1 MYRNRKK
8 IIAVSIASVVALG
21 CFGTIA
27 WGIVYASHQKP
38 EDSVL
43 NSELSGSTSYLGNG
57 GTFQYGKM
65 SFNDWLIYTA
75 PRYIESTTENNVTSF
90 TFYSSGTN
98 STTKSTPIATLTR
111 TTNGNNASYVL
122 STAENKKVLVSSEY
136 KKESNLISFAD
147 NFDSW
152 NKGANQS
159 YNLNLANSVYS
170 NKNSDG
176 VTLEYSTSTT
186 DNNSVYTYK
195 ITSNTDT
202 LLWQKQTTVNG
213 NTTTVNY
220 SSQNL
225 TTPLIITYIKSSTGD
240 IDSYAVS
247 YSSGGATLSTQEAV
261 LRLLISN
268 SENSDNNE
276 IIWDFNTSKL
286 TSKDYSLYIPEIF

>member
-1 MYRNRKK
+1 M
-8 IIAVSIASVVALG
+8 
-21 CFGTIA
+21 
-27 WGIVYASHQKP
+27 
-38 EDSVL
+38 
-43 NSELSGSTSYLGNG
+43 GNG

-75 PRYIESTTENNVTSF
+75 PRYIESKTENNVTSF

-98 STTKSTPIATLTR
+98 STNKTSPIATLTR
-111 TTNGNNASYVL
+111 TTDGNNASYVL
-122 STAENKKVLVSSEY
+122 STAENNKVLVSSEY
-136 KKESNLISFAD
+136 KKEKNLISFTD

-152 NKGANQS
+152 NKSANKS
-159 YNLNLANSVYS
+159 YNLNLTNSVYS

-176 VTLEYSTSTT
+176 VTLEYSSSTT
-186 DNNSVYTYK
+186 DSSSVYTYK
-195 ITSNTDT
+195 ITSNTNT
-202 LLWQKQTTVNG
+202 LLWQKQTTING

-225 TTPLIITYIKSSTGD
+225 TTPLTITYIKSSTD
-240 IDSYAVS
+240 NSYAIT
-247 YSSGGATLSTQEAV
+247 YSSGNATLANQEAV
-261 LRLLISN
+261 LRLLISS